1 MIYLKSLGIVVAS
14 SLLFSGIGGM
24 IGYLLGRFLPDYY
37 RSVSFSGMQPGF
49 NPVAYGDGQGVTQ
62 GLAGGAVIGLI
73 VSAIAY
79 CALRREGQV

>member
-1 MIYLKSLGIVVAS
+1 
-14 SLLFSGIGGM
+14 
-24 IGYLLGRFLPDYY
+24 
-37 RSVSFSGMQPGF
+37 MQPGF
-49 NPVAYGDGQGVTQ
+49 NPVAYGVGQGVTQ